1 MGRPGFTAV
10 ELIVSLLIISILM
23 TGALPTLS
31 VLKTS
36 EDVKQELILAADE
49 VAIKLGVSVYQI
61 LYDRLP
67 ESVEDLVYSGVITG
81 EGTREI
87 EYVEGN
93 VVLR

>member
-1 MGRPGFTAV
+1 MGRSGFTAI

>member
-1 MGRPGFTAV
+1 MGKSGFTAV

>member
-1 MGRPGFTAV
+1 MGKSGFTAV

-23 TGALPTLS
+23 TGVLPTLG
-31 VLKTS
+31 VLKSS

-49 VAIKLGVSVYQI
+49 VAIKLGISVYQI

-67 ESVEDLVYSGVITG
+67 ESVEDLVHSGIITG

>member
-1 MGRPGFTAV
+1 MGRSGFTAV

>member
-1 MGRPGFTAV
+1 MGRSGFTAV

-36 EDVKQELILAADE
+36 EDVKHELILAADE